1 MIHKC
6 RHKTYYY
13 YYKQLLDEVFVIF
26 GIIKVEVGVNSRDQD
41 RADNTQRDRDLMII

>member
-13 YYKQLLDEVFVIF
+13 SKQLLDELEVFVIF
-26 GIIKVEVGVNSRDQD
+26 GIIKVDVSVNSRAED
-41 RADNTQRDRDLMII
+41 RADST

>member
-13 YYKQLLDEVFVIF
+13 STQLLDKVFLIF
-26 GIIKVEVGVNSRDQD
+26 GIIKVEVGVNSRAQD
-41 RADNTQRDRDLMII
+41 RADNT

>member
-13 YYKQLLDEVFVIF
+13 SKQLLDESFVIF
-26 GIIKVEVGVNSRDQD
+26 GIIKVEVGVNCRAES
-41 RADNTQRDRDLMII
+41 RADNT

>member
-13 YYKQLLDEVFVIF
+13 SKQLLDKIFVIF
-26 GIIKVEVGVNSRDQD
+26 GIIKVDVRVNSRAED
-41 RADNTQRDRDLMII
+41 RADNT